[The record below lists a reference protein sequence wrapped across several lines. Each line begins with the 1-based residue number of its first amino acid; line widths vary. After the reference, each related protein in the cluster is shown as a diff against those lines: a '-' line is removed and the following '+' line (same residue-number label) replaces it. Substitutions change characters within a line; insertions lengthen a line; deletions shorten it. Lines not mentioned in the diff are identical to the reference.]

1 MSKSEI
7 LIKHDFFYL
16 NKINNGLAVM
26 DGENKG
32 IIKIVVFGALD
43 AGKTTFVET
52 ISGKKL
58 LMKGE
63 FERITNSFDFV
74 QLDYNNY
81 FIQMFATP
89 GHRRFSFMWNTLA
102 IGMDGAIFLIDS
114 TVGISPVDKE
124 LIEFI
129 KKHNVPYV
137 VAVNKDD
144 LVHLSQENVREELGI
159 SDEVSVINTS
169 SVTKQNLDLVMETLM
184 MNITNTNNK

>member
-1 MSKSEI
+1 MN
-7 LIKHDFFYL
+7 FFYL

-26 DGENKG
+26 EGENRG
-32 IIKIVVFGALD
+32 IIKVVVFGALD

-74 QLDYNNY
+74 QLDYNDY

-102 IGMDGAIFLIDS
+102 IGMDGAIFLLDS

-129 KKHNVPYV
+129 KKHDVPYV

-169 SVTKQNLDLVMETLM
+169 SVNKQNLDLVMETLIM
-184 MNITNTNNK
+184 DITNTNNK

>member
-1 MSKSEI
+1 ME
-7 LIKHDFFYL
+7 
-16 NKINNGLAVM
+16 V
-26 DGENKG
+26 ENKG

-52 ISGKKL
+52 LSGKKL

-81 FIQMFATP
+81 FIQLFATP

-129 KKHNVPYV
+129 KKRNVPYV
-137 VAVNKDD
+137 VALNKDD
-144 LVHLSQENVREELGI
+144 LIHLSQENVRKELEI
-159 SDEVSVINTS
+159 SDGISVINTS
-169 SVTKQNLDLVMETLM
+169 SVTKQNMDLVMETLM
-184 MNITNTNNK
+184 MDVTNINIK